1 MRKKTHVALFALLGL
16 LLFGCGK
23 KVETTTKKTT
33 KTTTPA
39 TTVTTEAPA
48 KKTFIVNVVNSI
60 QNAGTVSG
68 IGDIEEGTTTTL
80 KAVAADGYTFLG
92 FYDGE
97 TLVSDSAEYTI
108 TVTKNVTLTA
118 KWTAKTYTF
127 AVKTISNVD
136 PDNEVEFDDESLGTV
151 EYVDEHEGIYSTG
164 EVISLKATPKE
175 GYQFN
180 GWYLVDQVE
189 GDHLVSED
197 AEHDFPMLPQNTTL
211 KAKFGTKKCTIE
223 IVANMPEAADELTA
237 YTDVEGEFINKTLTT
252 NYGTEVEIYTNGANN
267 GYEFIGFYEYRED
280 GDYST
285 STLLA
290 TDYYFNATD
299 SAKFLAV
306 FEPEW
311 YDLFIDN
318 FDIITGDITVEY
330 GDNTWTNTNVNMAY
344 NTTVTLTATAK
355 DGYTF
360 VGWYSASNYAA
371 ESLITSEATTTFKMI
386 YTGENWSDWAQEE
399 YIYAKFVANEVQINF
414 SVDSVDG
421 EGNPLGTISV
431 ESGKFEYHTTYNL
444 EATPITGYKFDGWF
458 YKTLNAET
466 GEPEYELISTD
477 SPYAFTVDTL
487 EEVSIAAK
495 FSVQVIDGCGHI
507 NISGLDN
514 SIYNDLYEN
523 YTDKPFTYG
532 QEVTFVAPTDLTG
545 YKFEGWYF
553 GEFYDKEFAEIDPNL
568 QLSTEATYTF
578 IWEYTYDNEWYISE
592 GCICF
597 TAVYSRNQYNI
608 RYVTDGTVVDEEGH
622 NVNGSRVSYGLN
634 YTLHVPTM
642 TGKNFKCWYF
652 VDDDTLQSIVLTDEQ
667 GKSLAPF
674 TYTSNIQV
682 QAEWLTA
689 ESIVSFDTDGGET
702 VPSQT
707 VAYGGKASRPTPDPK
722 KTGYTFV
729 NWFDADGVEWS
740 FNTTI
745 NENTIIYAHWT
756 INQYTVNIISQD
768 DAVMTVN
775 DNEVDG
781 TYDFA
786 TQVELV
792 ATILD
797 DGYKFAGWYLGET
810 LISDQ
815 AIYTYTL
822 PAENVTLVA
831 KYEAK
836 EFDVQ
841 VYICWWANNVN
852 YNWLDISNVK
862 LYLNGELFATGY
874 KTGAATHVN
883 MKYKDEFTLTVELDP
898 DRTYLYV
905 MDWHTSITGSWGS
918 YASNTL
924 TYTNTVPAR
933 NFTIRPEIGSYA
945 KNLKVTKSANTGSE
959 GTNPYFTARGITGNQ
974 TNKDVKAECPVK
986 LYASEIAGYTF
997 AGWYVKGTNTLVSEN
1012 MEYEFNMPYEK
1023 LEYEARYTNND
1034 YELVINKYVDDHID
1048 PTTDNI
1054 ETEDVAYHST
1064 YTLSTSAMTGYTFL
1078 GWFVSGDATAVSTD
1092 WDYEIEMPRHDMT
1105 YEARFEINNYEL
1117 TISYESGNTSW
1128 TINPGY
1134 ANYDKDTVENYDY
1147 NESIT
1152 VTRTDT
1158 TDGYKWVGWYVNGE
1172 KVSSDDS
1179 YTFTMPA
1186 DDMEIVA
1193 TWKPEGFSISLDS
1206 NGGTISG
1213 SSTITG
1219 NFGEYFTLPIP
1230 NKADGEFAGWLYEY
1244 VWFDDE
1250 DEIHQD
1256 NIYLTDEGLED
1267 ATSVD
1272 SFNVYSYT
1280 ERDNTNHLKI
1290 TAKAIWGQK
1299 LLAVTFN
1306 TGFDASTYDSNDT
1319 QTFVS
1324 KIFYGESVP
1333 KPEDPIRKGYTF
1345 NGWFTADDETGVEY
1359 DFNSEVIAAKTLYAR
1374 WTINQ
1379 YTIILRMGTSATGW
1393 GKFTYYVDSSING
1406 TVVNEAGVTLTLDYG
1421 TVITLDTTC
1430 YLGRRFSSWTYYNDT
1445 THVGWTS
1452 TPYNTEDCS
1461 FVFNYAADIRL
1472 ACNLTFKDEMR
1483 NFSFESTETSC
1494 TITGLSSY
1502 GTTATTIVV
1511 PNYVTKINQYAFKNN
1526 FVVTSLTLPFTGLA
1540 RVGST
1545 YLPNKTCTPF
1555 AILFGTT
1562 ANDNAR
1568 SLKPTYIDAGTRKE
1582 YTAVYYIPN
1591 SLTTV
1596 TITDE
1601 TQIAGCAFEGC
1612 GLSYINI
1619 NNGITSIGDYAF
1631 ADNNMTDEGIVLP
1644 DTVRTIGNYAFK
1656 DASDRD
1662 NCTFNELDLTM
1673 ATYIGK
1679 GAIANLDI
1687 TSLYLPFIGSSATAT
1702 SNESLMTWLFL
1713 DSDESEYATLVTQ
1726 NGQSAY
1732 VSTYVNHINICPNSN
1747 GYLPQAF
1754 AFANMTNLV
1763 TVDFDTVG
1771 VTGAYKIVNNLFEGC
1786 TGLRSISGTY
1796 FENANEVQASAF
1808 KNCSTLNGTI
1818 ADEEN
1823 EIYNPIIFNANH
1835 FRASSFEGCT
1845 SLYAISRSSN
1855 NGHVYVYESAFKNCT
1870 SLVSFD
1876 HKATHTLWV
1885 YDHGFD
1891 GCTKLASISG
1901 YNLHAGNYAFAN
1913 CTGLKQ
1919 LSIVAFA
1926 GSGTTNKGIGEYAFL
1941 NCSAL
1946 TSKIN
1951 YQFET
1956 TGGSGS
1962 YRYTIGDYAFKN
1974 CSGLTEIALP
1984 DNTNSVGAA
1993 ILSGCSSLQKLTI
2006 PYIGKDSAAPDYE
2019 RGYYSNS
2026 SQKDYFIH
2034 YYFGTESYSGSYKS
2048 TNWGIGYYI
2057 PTGLKEVEITNCASN
2072 IVAYAFYRVN
2082 SITTVSITG
2091 VMNDSYNISG
2101 YAFSGTNL
2109 STINL
2114 ADNLVEIDL
2123 GAFKNL
2129 KMSSVV
2135 LPDSVTYI
2143 GENAFASC
2151 SSLTDVTL
2159 PSNEDL
2165 VISAYAFSYTIIS
2178 EIEFNKFKSIGTQA
2192 FANNIKLVSVS
2203 FNYGT
2208 NGSTFGTIGEKAFY
2222 GCSNENLVINYY
2234 GTKAQLTAI
2243 ISNGN
2248 LTSGWNIIKDA
2259 DGSTPAVV
2267 KNTIS
2272 CSDGLLTIN

>member
-1 MRKKTHVALFALLGL
+1 MRKKFSVALVALMGLTLFA
-16 LLFGCGK
+16 CGK
-23 KVETTTKKTT
+23 KTDTKPTDT
-33 KTTTPA
+33 KPTQTDTSEIVVKKY
-39 TTVTTEAPA
+39 TVT
-48 KKTFIVNVVNSI
+48 VVNSI
-60 QNAGTVSG
+60 QNAGTIAG
-68 IGDIEEGTTTTL
+68 AGQIEEGKSTTL
-80 KAVAADGYTFLG
+80 KATAADGYTFLG

-97 TLVSDSAEYTI
+97 TRLSAEGATECTI
-108 TVTKNVTLTA
+108 TVTKDVTITA
-118 KWTAKTYTF
+118 KWTAKSYNLT
-127 AVKTISNVD
+127 VKSFSNVD
-136 PDNEVEFDDESLGTV
+136 PDDVVEFDDESLGTV
-151 EYVDEHEGIYSTG
+151 EYTNEHDGVYTTG
-164 EVISLKATPKE
+164 EVITLTATPKT

-180 GWYLVDQVE
+180 GWYLEDVVE
-189 GDHLVSED
+189 GDHLISMD
-197 AEHDFPMLPQNTTL
+197 PEHEFAMVPQNATI
-211 KAKFGTKKCTIE
+211 KAIFGTKKCTVE
-223 IVANMPEAADELTA
+223 VVANMPEAANELIIDDCHTG
-237 YTDVEGEFINKTLTT
+237 GEAINNTLTVD
-252 NYGTEVEIYTNGANN
+252 YGTEVNIYTNVNN
-267 GYEFIGFYEYRED
+267 GYSFLGFYEYRED
-280 GDYST
+280 DDYST

-290 TDYYFNATD
+290 TDYYFNAED
-299 SAKFLAV
+299 SIKFLAV
-306 FEPEW
+306 FEANE
-311 YDLFIDN
+311 YQLSIYNNDA
-318 FDIITGDITVEY
+318 TAGDITVVY
-330 GDNTWTNTNVNMAY
+330 GDNIWTNTNVSMEY
-344 NTTVTLTATAK
+344 NTSVTLTAAANA
-355 DGYTF
+355 GYTF
-360 VGWYSASNYAA
+360 VGWYADGSYSDDD
-371 ESLITSEATTTFKMI
+371 LITTDATYTFKMI

-399 YIYAKFVANEVQINF
+399 YIYAKFVANDVQVNF
-414 SVDSVDG
+414 SVDSVD
-421 EGNPLGTISV
+421 EFGNPLGTINV
-431 ESGKFEYHTTYNL
+431 ESGKYAYNSTIRIT
-444 EATPITGYKFDGWF
+444 ATPNEGYKFDGW
-458 YKTLNAET
+458 YIKTWNTET
-466 GEPEYELISTD
+466 EEYDYELYTD
-477 SPYAFTVDTL
+477 GWDDEFNVETT
-487 EEVSIAAK
+487 EEISIAAK
-495 FSVQVIDGCGHI
+495 FSIASYDVYLGTNIENVELYDAILAANPGID
-507 NISGLDN
+507 ST
-514 SIYNDLYEN
+514 SFE
-523 YTDKPFTYG
+523 YG
-532 QEVTFVAPTDLTG
+532 TTITVTAPTVTG
-545 YKFEGWYF
+545 YTFLGWYYDGDCVYD
-553 GEFYDKEFAEIDPNL
+553 GETITNIDSITAWSETAEC
-568 QLSTEATYTF
+568 TF
-578 IWEYTYDNEWYISE
+578 TMWAGALDCLI
-592 GCICF
+592 
-597 TAVYSRNQYNI
+597 AAYSRNQYNI

-689 ESIVSFDTDGGET
+689 ESIVSFDTDGGDD
-702 VPSQT
+702 VDSQT
-707 VAYGGKASRPTPDPK
+707 VPYGGKASRPVPDPE

-729 NWFDADGVEWS
+729 NWFDEDGIEWS

-745 NENTIIYAHWT
+745 NENTVIYAHWT
-756 INQYTVNIISQD
+756 INQYTITIESQNNDVVVVNSNQ
-768 DAVMTVN
+768 
-775 DNEVDG
+775 VDG
-781 TYDFA
+781 TYDYG
-786 TQVELV
+786 TELELV
-792 ATILD
+792 ATVLD

-841 VYICWWANNVN
+841 IYICWWAVN
-852 YNWLDISNVK
+852 TSYTWLDISNVK

-874 KTGAATHVN
+874 KTGETTHVN
-883 MKYKDEFTLTVELDP
+883 LKYKEEFTLTVELDP

-905 MDWHTSITGSWGS
+905 MDWYTNITGGWGS

-933 NFTIRPEIGSYA
+933 NFAIRPEIGSYA
-945 KNLKVTKSANTGSE
+945 KNLTVTKSANTGSE

-1092 WDYEIEMPRHDMT
+1092 WNYEIEMPRHDMT

-1158 TDGYKWVGWYVNGE
+1158 TDGYKWVGWYVDGE

-1244 VWFDDE
+1244 VWFDDD

-1359 DFNSEVIAAKTLYAR
+1359 DFNSAVIAAKTLYAR

-1379 YTIILRMGTSATGW
+1379 YKIILRMGTSATGW

-1445 THVGWTS
+1445 TSVGWTS

-1472 ACNLTFKDEMR
+1472 ACNLTFKNEMR

-1494 TITGLSSY
+1494 TITGLSTY
-1502 GTTATTIVV
+1502 GTNATTIVV
-1511 PNYVTKINQYAFKNN
+1511 PNYVTKINQYAFKTN

-1619 NNGITSIGDYAF
+1619 NDGITSIGDYAF

-1687 TSLYLPFIGSSATAT
+1687 TSLYLPFIGKSATAT
-1702 SNESLMTWLFL
+1702 GNESLMTWLFL
-1713 DSDESEYATLVTQ
+1713 DSTQEEGQESYSSEVTQ

-1732 VSTYVNHINICPNSN
+1732 VTTYLANVTIVPNSS
-1747 GYLPQAF
+1747 GYLPSSY
-1754 AFANMTNLV
+1754 AFANMVNLN
-1763 TVDFDTVG
+1763 TVYFDTLG
-1771 VTGAYKIVNNLFEGC
+1771 VTANDYNIAAHLFDGCSNL
-1786 TGLRSISGTY
+1786 RHIYGTY
-1796 FENANEVQASAF
+1796 FENPKYVNSAAF
-1808 KNCSTLNGTI
+1808 KNCSSLNGELI
-1818 ADEEN
+1818 DEESGTY
-1823 EIYNPIIFNANH
+1823 EPIRINAYDFN
-1835 FRASSFEGCT
+1835 SSAFEGCS
-1845 SLYAISRSSN
+1845 SLYAIERSTNASN
-1855 NGHVYVYESAFKNCT
+1855 VYVRENAFKGCS
-1870 SLVSFD
+1870 SLVSFED
-1876 HKATHTLWV
+1876 KCTATIWV

-1891 GCTKLASISG
+1891 GCSKLASIDVPR
-1901 YNLHAGNYAFAN
+1901 LHPGKYAFAN
-1913 CTGLKQ
+1913 CTSLTT
-1919 LSIVAFA
+1919 LNINMFS
-1926 GSGTTNKGIGEYAFL
+1926 GSGTTKQGIGDYAFL
-1941 NCSAL
+1941 NCTSL
-1946 TSKIN
+1946 SSKIN
-1951 YQFET
+1951 FIFSSE
-1956 TGGSGS
+1956 SES
-1962 YRYTIGDYAFKN
+1962 YKYSIGEGAFKN
-1974 CSGLTEIALP
+1974 CTSLTEIVLP
-1984 DNTNSVGAA
+1984 SNTTTVGAA
-1993 ILSGCSSLQKLTI
+1993 ILSGCSSLEKLTI
-2006 PYIGKDSAAPDYE
+2006 PFIGKDSNAPEYV
-2019 RGYYSNS
+2019 RGYSSNS
-2026 SQKDYFIH
+2026 SQSDYFVH
-2034 YYFGTESYSGSYKS
+2034 YYFGSERYSGSYEAKNWSITYYVPS
-2048 TNWGIGYYI
+2048 T
-2057 PTGLKEVEITNCASN
+2057 LKEVTITKCASN
-2072 IVAYAFYRVN
+2072 IVAYAFFRMS
-2082 SITTVSITG
+2082 SITKVSITG
-2091 VMNDSYNISG
+2091 VMNSTYNISAYG
-2101 YAFSGTNL
+2101 LY
-2109 STINL
+2109 STGITSVSFC
-2114 ADNLVEIDL
+2114 DGLVEIDKYTC
-2123 GAFKNL
+2123 KNL
-2129 KMSSVV
+2129 TLGSVE

-2143 GENAFASC
+2143 GGEAFFSC
-2151 SSLTDVTL
+2151 GLTDITL
-2159 PSNEDL
+2159 PSNADL
-2165 VISAYAFSYTIIS
+2165 VISTGAFQNNNITEL
-2178 EIEFNKFKSIGTQA
+2178 EINMFKQIANKA
-2192 FANNIKLVSVS
+2192 FAGCAALTSIS

-2208 NGSTFGTIGEKAFY
+2208 TSTSFGSIDGKAFF
-2222 GCSNENLVINYY
+2222 GCTNASLVVHYY
-2234 GTKAQLTAI
+2234 GTKDQFTAI
-2243 ISNGN
+2243 ITGGKLATDWN
-2248 LTSGWNIIKDA
+2248 LLADA
-2259 DGSTPAVV
+2259 NGSTPA
-2267 KNTIS
+2267 KYFSTIS
-2272 CSDGLLTIN
+2272 CSDGLLNI